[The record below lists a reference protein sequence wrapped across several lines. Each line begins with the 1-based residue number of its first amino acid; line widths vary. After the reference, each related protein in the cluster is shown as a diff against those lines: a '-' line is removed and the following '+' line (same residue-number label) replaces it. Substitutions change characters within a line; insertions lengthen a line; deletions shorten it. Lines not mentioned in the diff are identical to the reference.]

1 MDTFEQ
7 AFKVVIGHEGG
18 YTANPADPGNWT
30 GGRCGVGSCH
40 GTNWGISAAAY
51 PQIDIASLTLQ
62 QAQEIY
68 RRDYWDRA
76 QCGKLPAALALLVFD
91 ATVNNGVGRAIRWL
105 QATLKVPQD
114 GAIGPGTLAAI
125 EAQHSNSFRLCA
137 EFQANRLIFMAGLA
151 TWRTFGDG
159 WARRLCQLPFEA
171 FQMGVVS

>member
-1 MDTFEQ
+1 MDLFEQ

-18 YTANPADPGNWT
+18 YTANPADPANWT
-30 GGRCGVGSCH
+30 GGRRGIGACR

-51 PQIDIASLTLQ
+51 PQLDIASLTLE

-76 QCGKLPAALALLVFD
+76 RCGNLPPALALLVFD
-91 ATVNNGVGRAIRWL
+91 ATVNNGASRAIRWL
-105 QATLKVPQD
+105 QATLRVPQD
-114 GAIGPGTLAAI
+114 GTIGPGTLDAI
-125 EAQHSNSFRLCA
+125 EAQKSDGFRLCA
-137 EFQANRLIFMAGLA
+137 EFQANRLIFMTGLA

-171 FQMGVVS
+171 FRLGVVS